1 MQTCDRLKARLPV
14 TLILKTP
21 IGTKLFLTY
30 LKHSFYGAMIY
41 FHNLQGKE
49 GTVWL
54 QMGRI
59 QLFMFTLHILD
70 YLLEGEDMKQMGEE

>member
-1 MQTCDRLKARLPV
+1 
-14 TLILKTP
+14 
-21 IGTKLFLTY
+21 
-30 LKHSFYGAMIY
+30 MIY

-54 QMGRI
+54 RMGRI